1 MPWTWLFLPL
11 LGAAGGFL
19 SGLLG
24 VGGGIIFIPVLST
37 LFEAQGYSNTEI
49 VKLTLANSIAL
60 VFVSGL
66 MGIYRQ
72 VRHRQFDWRRAL
84 RIGIPGAVVSW
95 AMSMA
100 INHGS
105 WYRKEE
111 FQMVFLLFLLISI
124 ANMIFGKVLKGETG
138 EIAVPGSPMLKEFA
152 VALLAG
158 LVVSLSGLGGGIVM
172 VPMFRMLLRI
182 PMRQATALS
191 LSIIPMLSLAP
202 LLSWI
207 FSRLPFDMGL
217 THTGYIVWP
226 YFLLMTPGVML
237 FAPLG
242 LKTSKKLPVPTLRI
256 IFAALSIFI
265 LVKTLL
271 EINHV
276 SFY

>member
-1 MPWTWLFLPL
+1 MSWTWFLLPL

-19 SGLLG
+19 AGLLG
-24 VGGGIIFIPVLST
+24 VGGGIIFIPVLTT
-37 LFEAQGYSNTEI
+37 LFELQGYSGPEI

-60 VFVSGL
+60 VFVSGV
-66 MGIYRQ
+66 MGIIRQ
-72 VRHRQFDWRRAL
+72 VRHKQFDWRRAL
-84 RIGIPGAVVSW
+84 RIGIPGAIVST
-95 AMSMA
+95 AMSYA
-100 INHGS
+100 ISRGN

-111 FQMVFLLFLLISI
+111 FQLVFLLFLVISI
-124 ANMIFGKVLKGETG
+124 ANMVFGKVIKGEMGDTVMPG
-138 EIAVPGSPMLKEFA
+138 PAIVKELSVAV
-152 VALLAG
+152 LAG
-158 LVVSLSGLGGGIVM
+158 LVVALSGLGGGIVM

-191 LSIIPMLSLAP
+191 LSIIPLLSLAP
-202 LLSWI
+202 LISYI
-207 FSRLPFDMGL
+207 SSSVPFDMEL

-226 YFLLMTPGVML
+226 YFLLMAPGVML

-242 LKTSKKLPVPTLRI
+242 LKTSKKLPVLTLRI
-256 IFAALSIFI
+256 IFAALSIFV